1 MNVSTKGRLEVADQ
15 STRLKKR
22 AEFLRVAA
30 KGRKAPMP
38 GLVLQALERGDA
50 DVARFG
56 FTVTKKVGNS
66 VVRNRVRRRL
76 REVVRIVGREQALE
90 GTDIVVIGRSGT
102 RGRRFESLL
111 ADYRKALSKA
121 GVKEGS

>member
-50 DVARFG
+50 DAARFG

-76 REVVRIVGREQALE
+76 REVVRILGREHALE
-90 GTDIVVIGRSGT
+90 GVDIVVIGRSGT